1 MLVSHLSPPSTLAAP
16 RKKTIPAA
24 IPYLG
29 YVLTSKL
36 ALKAPTNPL
45 HILQLAYTLH
55 EPVSQMS
62 RPSAKLC
69 AECFPGA
76 LRSSRA
82 LRAVAPLRGAGSQRS
97 YVTRSALSAQAARGN
112 RGLTPA
118 LAVERN
124 ASLPLRSSQRR
135 CLATAVDAASKD
147 AVPEKKSGPPQDG
160 PMKEYD
166 DRVQSGRLRDDPYQR
181 GRCIAIDVSRQRLR
195 FMAQP

>member
-1 MLVSHLSPPSTLAAP
+1 MLVPPCHRPTRLLLAAP

-29 YVLTSKL
+29 YVLPSKSGFE
-36 ALKAPTNPL
+36 APTKLP
-45 HILQLAYTLH
+45 AYLTACIYASRSA
-55 EPVSQMS
+55 VSQMS

-82 LRAVAPLRGAGSQRS
+82 LRAAAPLRGAGARERS
-97 YVTRSALSAQAARGN
+97 YVTHQSALSTPTARRD
-112 RGLTPA
+112 RGLSPA
-118 LAVERN
+118 LAVQRN
-124 ASLPLRSSQRR
+124 ASQLPLRSSQRR
-135 CLATAVDAASKD
+135 CLATAGDSASKD
-147 AVPEKKSGPPQDG
+147 AVTEKKSGPPQEG

-181 GRCIAIDVSRQRLR
+181 GRWNCN
-195 FMAQP
+195 